1 MQVVEVEP
9 LAVELGWRT
18 ISYLKISTDEGVT
31 GWSEFSESFGNAGL
45 GQLISAL
52 APYVVGRDPM
62 RVEAITHD
70 LSALLRPARGG
81 LNRQATAAIENAL
94 LDIKGKTLGLPVAE
108 LLGGVVRDRIPV
120 YWSHCGTYRVGRYVS
135 HLGVD
140 RLETYDDVTDF
151 AKSVR
156 AQGFSAM
163 KTNILG
169 ITDPAVGNR
178 VNPYARAL
186 RTSSREFDN
195 RMIEEA
201 VKTLTAFREGAGED
215 ADIFFDVNFCFEI
228 EGYLRLESAL
238 RELRPAWLEL
248 DTFDPQGLSLI
259 RRRGATPIGS
269 GEAVYERAG
278 YRPFFEAQAMDV
290 AIVDVLWNGFLESY
304 KIAALADAYSV
315 PTAPHNFYGH
325 LASAISAHFAAAVPN
340 LHIMEI
346 DIDGVSWRDDLVT
359 RPVIEDGFMLLP
371 DGPGWGVEVNEEAI
385 RAHPP
390 TRRSEVPWR

>member
-1 MQVVEVEP
+1 MRVVEVEP
-9 LAVELGWRT
+9 LAVDLGWRT
-18 ISYLKISTDEGVT
+18 ISYLKISTDDGVT

-45 GQLISAL
+45 GQLVSAL

-62 RVEAITHD
+62 RVEALTHD

-81 LNRQATAAIENAL
+81 MNRQATAAIENAL
-94 LDIKGKTLGLPVAE
+94 LDIKGKALGLPVAD
-108 LLGGVVRDRIPV
+108 LFGGIVRDRIPV
-120 YWSHCGTYRVGRYVS
+120 YWSHCGTYRVGRFVS
-135 HLGVD
+135 HIGVD
-140 RLETYDDVTDF
+140 RLESYDDVTSF

-156 AQGFSAM
+156 AHGFSAM

-169 ITDPAVGNR
+169 ITDPMVGNR
-178 VNPYARAL
+178 TNPYARAL
-186 RTSSREFDN
+186 QTSSRGFDN
-195 RMIEEA
+195 RMIDEA

-215 ADIFFDVNFCFEI
+215 ADIFFDINFCLEI

-248 DTFDPQGLSLI
+248 DTFDPQGLSLV

-371 DGPGWGVEVNEEAI
+371 EGPGWGVEVNEEAI

>member
-1 MQVVEVEP
+1 MHVVEVEP

-140 RLETYDDVTDF
+140 RLKTYDDVTDF

-201 VKTLTAFREGAGED
+201 VKTLTAFREGAGDD
-215 ADIFFDVNFCFEI
+215 ADIFFDVNFCFEV

-278 YRPFFEAQAMDV
+278 YRPFLEAQAMDV

-371 DGPGWGVEVNEEAI
+371 KGPGWGVDVNEEAI

>member
-1 MQVVEVEP
+1 MRVVQVEP
-9 LAVELGWRT
+9 IAVDAGWRT
-18 ISYLKISTDEGVT
+18 LSYLKVSTDEGIT

-52 APYVVGRDPM
+52 APYVVGKDPM

-81 LNRQATAAIENAL
+81 VNRQATAAIENAL
-94 LDIKGKTLGLPVAE
+94 LDIKGKALDLPVAE
-108 LLGGVVRDRIPV
+108 LFGGIVRDRVPV

-140 RLETYDDVTDF
+140 RLESYDDVTRF

-169 ITDPAVGNR
+169 LTDSLVR
-178 VNPYARAL
+178 DRTNPYARAL
-186 RTSSREFDN
+186 QTSTRAFDN
-195 RMIEEA
+195 RMINEA

-215 ADIFFDVNFCFEI
+215 ADIFFDINFCLEI

-248 DTFDPQGLSLI
+248 DTFDPLGLSLV
-259 RRRGATPIGS
+259 RTRGATPIGS

-278 YRPFFEAQAMDV
+278 YRPFFEAQALDV

-304 KIAALADAYSV
+304 KIAALADTYSV

-325 LASAISAHFAAAVPN
+325 LASAISAHFAATVPN

-359 RPVIEDGFMLLP
+359 KPVIKDGFMLLP
-371 DGPGWGVEVNEEAI
+371 DGPGWGVDVNEEAI

-390 TRRSEVPWR
+390 TRRSDVPWR